1 MQTVF
6 SYLCLNIMSTLFQ
19 VKNLEPQ
26 QLHFLEGKINK
37 FRVHLLTKICKK
49 IDISQSLE
57 LQDRVSESNLVTN
70 DEMKD
75 QILNF
80 LQNPLRPLQKEF
92 RFNEL
97 NTRPILRIIH
107 LLSHIPPAKID
118 IMVSRLSK
126 QINHKD
132 IHQQDMQKI
141 GLYLNCLSDIYVKC

>member
-1 MQTVF
+1 MDK
-6 SYLCLNIMSTLFQ
+6 LLQ

-37 FRVHLLTKICKK
+37 FRVHLLTKIFKK
-49 IDISQSLE
+49 LDISQSLE
-57 LQDRVSESNLVTN
+57 LQERVNESDLVTN
-70 DEMKD
+70 VEMKD
-75 QILNF
+75 QVIEF

-92 RFNEL
+92 TFNEL
-97 NTRPILRIIH
+97 NTRPILFVIN

-118 IMVSRLSK
+118 NMVARLSK